1 VVDFGGVAF
10 SANTVISIKY
20 THRYTHRRTASACGT
35 HKKGYAKGSADSAEL
50 FGWCTLFHSYF
61 DTHLVL
67 REVRLCNTWAYV
79 CAGRNLDSRQFVWN
93 LCGRGEEDGRER
105 LREALKVTGRRTC
118 SKHKKHI
125 PLSPL
130 PIVLLCICRYR
141 SQHHTNAAP
150 SYPYSTPL
158 PRDRINNILN
168 VVSGSTF
175 SSYTV
180 S

>member
-1 VVDFGGVAF
+1 
-10 SANTVISIKY
+10 
-20 THRYTHRRTASACGT
+20 
-35 HKKGYAKGSADSAEL
+35 
-50 FGWCTLFHSYF
+50 LFHSYF

-67 REVRLCNTWAYV
+67 YEVRLCNIWAYV

-130 PIVLLCICRYR
+130 PIVLLCTCRSR

-158 PRDRINNILN
+158 PRDRINNISN

-180 S
+180 SRGDNNYMNNYIDPNANAYAC